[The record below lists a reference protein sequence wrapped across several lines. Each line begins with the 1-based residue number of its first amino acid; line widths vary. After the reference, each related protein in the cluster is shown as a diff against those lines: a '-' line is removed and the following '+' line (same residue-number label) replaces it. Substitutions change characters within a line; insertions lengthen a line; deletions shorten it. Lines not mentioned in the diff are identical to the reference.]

1 MWKKLLNPICASLR
15 GSQAGLPGTI
25 DRRDKL
31 WIKSET
37 WCTVICR
44 GPEGG
49 GPGTRELKIVGHKDW
64 VERAYAMAL
73 EAIDEHGEGGARST
87 PTQAH
92 AHRQM
97 QKAEAITHACMQGV
111 SAKGLYISWCQLAF
125 FYNNLVIVNA
135 QRCCYVAKQRS

>member
-1 MWKKLLNPICASLR
+1 MWKKLLKPICASLR

-25 DRRDKL
+25 DRRDRL

-73 EAIDEHGEGGARST
+73 EAKMSMEKEEHEAHQLRHT
-87 PTQAH
+87 PT
-92 AHRQM
+92 
-97 QKAEAITHACMQGV
+97 G
-111 SAKGLYISWCQLAF
+111 
-125 FYNNLVIVNA
+125 
-135 QRCCYVAKQRS
+135 RCRRRRP